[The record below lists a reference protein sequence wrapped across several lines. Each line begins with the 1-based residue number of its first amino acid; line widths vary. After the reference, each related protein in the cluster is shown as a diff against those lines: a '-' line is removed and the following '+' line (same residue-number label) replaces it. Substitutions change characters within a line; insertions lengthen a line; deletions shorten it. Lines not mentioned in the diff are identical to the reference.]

1 MLSILNNKSSRTK
14 TLVNDI
20 SYIAIF
26 KIINIICSF
35 IIIPL
40 TINYVSS
47 SIYGIWLTLY
57 SIISWFSIFDVG
69 LGNGLRN
76 KLSEALAFNDYYK
89 SKKLI
94 STTYVIISKI
104 ALILFCF
111 SIVSI
116 YILNWNKI
124 LKTPTDFNE
133 NINTIIIVFS
143 FGFCIRFVAQLI
155 SNVFFAIQK
164 AYLSE
169 LCILF
174 GNIITL
180 ILIIFIKD
188 YFDNKL
194 TFLVC
199 ALLYPG
205 IISLIGISIFL
216 FNTKRYKILSPS
228 IKYNDKG
235 LISDLFSLGTK
246 FFLLQTSSVISYS
259 IVNFLIIQFLTPE
272 DVTKYNIAYKYFSIL
287 LIANNIICTPL
298 WSTFTEAFVKE
309 DYIWLKKT
317 IKTLIKIW
325 MVWGVL
331 TIIMV
336 LLSNFIYKIWI
347 GQDLEIPISLS
358 IVLGLFML
366 NCAWNGIFT
375 SFINGTGK
383 IFIQM
388 ITGIFPLILWWPL
401 SVLFVKNLNFGVTG
415 FALCMLIF
423 NLLSTI
429 FTTIQVKKIL
439 NKTAKGIWY
448 K

>member
-20 SYIAIF
+20 SFIAIF
-26 KIINIICSF
+26 KIINILCSF

-40 TINYVSS
+40 TINYVSP

-76 KLSEALAFNDYYK
+76 KLSEALAFNDYDK

-111 SIVSI
+111 SILSI
-116 YILNWNKI
+116 YILDWNKI
-124 LKTPTDFNE
+124 LKIPTDFNE

-143 FGFCIRFVAQLI
+143 LGFCIRFIVQLI

-188 YFDNKL
+188 HFDNKL

-216 FNTKRYKILSPS
+216 FKSKRYKILSPS
-228 IKYNDKG
+228 IKYNEKG
-235 LISDLFSLGTK
+235 LINDLFSLGTK
-246 FFLLQTSSVISYS
+246 FFLLQISSVISYS

-298 WSTFTEAFVKE
+298 WSTFTEAYVKE
-309 DYIWLKKT
+309 DYPWLKKT

-325 MVWGVL
+325 IVWGFV

-401 SVLFVKNLNFGVTG
+401 SVLFVEHLNFGVTG

-439 NKTAKGIWY
+439 NKTATGIWN

>member
-20 SYIAIF
+20 SFIAIF
-26 KIINIICSF
+26 KIINILCSF

-40 TINYVSS
+40 TINYVSP

-76 KLSEALAFNDYYK
+76 KLSEALAFNDYDK

-111 SIVSI
+111 SILSI
-116 YILNWNKI
+116 YILDWNKI
-124 LKTPTDFNE
+124 LKIPTDFNE

-143 FGFCIRFVAQLI
+143 LGFCIRFIVQLI

-216 FNTKRYKILSPS
+216 FKTKRYKILSPS
-228 IKYNDKG
+228 IKYNEKG
-235 LISDLFSLGTK
+235 LINDLFSLGTK
-246 FFLLQTSSVISYS
+246 FFLLQISSVISYS

-309 DYIWLKKT
+309 DYTWLKKT

-325 MVWGVL
+325 IVWGFV

-383 IFIQM
+383 IFIQI

-401 SVLFVKNLNFGVTG
+401 SVLFVEHLNFGVTG

-439 NKTAKGIWY
+439 NKTATGIWY

>member
-20 SYIAIF
+20 SFIAIF
-26 KIINIICSF
+26 KIINILCSF

-40 TINYVSS
+40 TINYVSP

-76 KLSEALAFNDYYK
+76 KLSEALAFNDYDK

-111 SIVSI
+111 SILSI
-116 YILNWNKI
+116 YILDWNKI
-124 LKTPTDFNE
+124 LKIPTDFNE

-143 FGFCIRFVAQLI
+143 LGFCIRFIVQLI

-216 FNTKRYKILSPS
+216 FKTKRYKILSPS
-228 IKYNDKG
+228 IKYNEKG
-235 LISDLFSLGTK
+235 LINDLFSLGTK
-246 FFLLQTSSVISYS
+246 FFLLQISSVISYS

-309 DYIWLKKT
+309 DYTWLKKT

-325 MVWGVL
+325 IVWGFV

-401 SVLFVKNLNFGVTG
+401 SVLFVEHLNFGVTG

-439 NKTAKGIWY
+439 NKTATGIWY

>member
-20 SYIAIF
+20 SFIAIF
-26 KIINIICSF
+26 KIINILCSF

-40 TINYVSS
+40 TIDYVSP

-76 KLSEALAFNDYYK
+76 KLSEALAFNDYDK

-111 SIVSI
+111 SILSI
-116 YILNWNKI
+116 YILDWNKI
-124 LKTPTDFNE
+124 LKIPTDFNE

-143 FGFCIRFVAQLI
+143 LGFCIRFIVQLI

-216 FNTKRYKILSPS
+216 FKTKRYKILSPS
-228 IKYNDKG
+228 IKYNEKG
-235 LISDLFSLGTK
+235 LINDLFSLGTK
-246 FFLLQTSSVISYS
+246 FFLLQISSVISYS

-309 DYIWLKKT
+309 DYTWLKKT

-325 MVWGVL
+325 IVWGFV

-401 SVLFVKNLNFGVTG
+401 SVLFVEHLNFGVTG

-439 NKTAKGIWY
+439 NKTATGIWY

>member
-20 SYIAIF
+20 SFIAIF
-26 KIINIICSF
+26 KIINILCSF

-40 TINYVSS
+40 TIDYVSP

-76 KLSEALAFNDYYK
+76 KLSEALAFNDYDK

-104 ALILFCF
+104 ALILICF
-111 SIVSI
+111 SILSI
-116 YILNWNKI
+116 YILDWNKI
-124 LKTPTDFNE
+124 LKIPTDFNE

-143 FGFCIRFVAQLI
+143 LGFCIRFIVQLI

-216 FNTKRYKILSPS
+216 FKTKRYKILSPS
-228 IKYNDKG
+228 IKYNEKG
-235 LISDLFSLGTK
+235 LINDLFSLGTK
-246 FFLLQTSSVISYS
+246 FFLLQISSVISYS

-309 DYIWLKKT
+309 DYTWLKKT

-325 MVWGVL
+325 IVWGFV

-401 SVLFVKNLNFGVTG
+401 SVLFVEHLNFGVTG

-439 NKTAKGIWY
+439 NKTATGIWY